1 MRLYLVQVIAAGGR
15 YDGLVAKFQPPNS
28 TSSAVAAVG
37 VNIAIA
43 KLISSFIAYETRKAK
58 NEGRKLR

>member
-1 MRLYLVQVIAAGGR
+1 
-15 YDGLVAKFQPPNS
+15 
-28 TSSAVAAVG
+28 VG